1 MFLFAVMQI
10 EARAIALLGGESNQ
24 MQMFQE
30 KPWLFFWMEAD
41 GTSLGEPSIHR
52 FGHFFGA
59 SGWLVLTPGS

>member
-24 MQMFQE
+24 MQMFQ
-30 KPWLFFWMEAD
+30 KPWLSFWVEAD

-52 FGHFFGA
+52 FGRFFGA
-59 SGWLVLTPGS
+59 SRWLVLTPGS